1 MRKYAFILA
10 GTIACS
16 GCAAPLPLTI
26 ASLMAD
32 GVSYATTEKSLTDH
46 GLSALSHQ
54 DCAVYRLLTEG
65 AMCRDQLEE
74 TQVVE
79 NTTSLADITPKRK
92 PPVPVTKVVA
102 KKNTY
107 PEDANLGTIGE
118 PLPGVYMVIGSS
130 RDLLSARSIGQHY
143 RPQSTQVFAMPAGGR
158 RVTYHVI
165 VGPITQSGYRQA
177 QRDAALDGFKNTW
190 ALKIKVSDWQR
201 DKQLKQQAKAKMT
214 ASVNL

>member
-1 MRKYAFILA
+1 MRKYAFILVGA
-10 GTIACS
+10 IACS

-46 GLSALSHQ
+46 GLSALSNQ

-74 TQVVE
+74 IQVVE
-79 NTTSLADITPKRK
+79 NTSSLAHITPKPK
-92 PPVPVTKVVA
+92 PAIPATTAVA
-102 KKNTY
+102 KKNAKL
-107 PEDANLGTIGE
+107 EGANLGTIGE

-130 RDLLSARSIGQHY
+130 RNLLMARSLGQHY
-143 RPQSTQVFAMPAGGR
+143 RTQSTQVFAMPVGGR

-165 VGPITQSGYRQA
+165 VGPITQTGYLQA
-177 QRDAALDGFKNTW
+177 QKDAALDGFKNTW
-190 ALKIKVSDWQR
+190 ALKINVFDWQR
-201 DKQLKQQAKAKMT
+201 DKQIKQQAKAKMT
-214 ASVNL
+214 ASINL